1 VGMTKQRKKLLKL
14 MEKAAKSISNEESKE
29 IIKKLKRAGRK
40 YGQCSEI

>member
-1 VGMTKQRKKLLKL
+1 